1 MDRMIKGLHH
11 VTSLSS
17 DAVTYDRFFTG
28 ALGQRRVKQTVNF
41 DNPSVYHLY
50 YGNEHGEPG
59 TVMTYFPFQGIAQ
72 GRRGTGEVGVTHFS
86 VNPGTLDAWQTR
98 LSAHGLKGSTRREV
112 FGQRALEFA
121 APDGDRFLLIETP
134 DDTRLGFHGPN
145 LEAELAIKGFA
156 GASLRLADI
165 GPMRELLTF
174 MGYEEKERRDGRT
187 RFIVPD
193 GNGADH
199 IDLDEQ
205 PGLAAA
211 GSGAGSVHH
220 IAFAVAD
227 RQAQDRLRQALK
239 DEGYAVTPPI
249 DRDYFWA
256 IYFRT
261 PGGVLFEVATNEPGF
276 DRDEDLSALGSQ
288 LKLPT
293 QHAHLRPKLE
303 QELQPLDALV

>member
-11 VTSLSS
+11 VTSLAS

-41 DNPSVYHLY
+41 DRPQVYHLY
-50 YGNEHGEPG
+50 YGNQRGEPG
-59 TVMTYFPFQGIAQ
+59 TVMTYFPFPGLAPGQ
-72 GRRGTGEVGVTHFS
+72 RGTGEVGVTHFS
-86 VNPGTLDAWQTR
+86 VNPGTLPAWQAR
-98 LSAHGLKGSTRREV
+98 LAQHGVTQTAIQDV
-112 FGQRALEFA
+112 MGQRALAFA
-121 APDGDRFLLIETP
+121 APDGDRFLLIER
-134 DDTRLGFHGPN
+134 DGDSRQGFHN
-145 LEAELAIKGFA
+145 ASLEPELAIKGFA
-156 GASLRLADI
+156 GASLRLADV
-165 GPMRELLTF
+165 GPTRELLTF
-174 MGYEEKERRDGRT
+174 MGYQHQETKDGRQ
-187 RFIVPD
+187 RFYVPD

-199 IDLDEQ
+199 IDLEEV
-205 PGLAAA
+205 PGLDKA

-227 RQAQDRLRQALK
+227 RAAQDRIRQALI
-239 DEGYAVTPPI
+239 DEGQAVTKPI

-261 PGGVLFEVATNEPGF
+261 PGGILFEIATNEPGF

-293 QHAHLRPKLE
+293 QHAHLRPELE
-303 QELQPLDALV
+303 ASLQPLDPI

>member
-1 MDRMIKGLHH
+1 MDRLIKGLHH

-50 YGNEHGEPG
+50 YGNERGEPG
-59 TVMTYFPFQGIAQ
+59 TVMTYFPFQGMAQ
-72 GRRGTGEVGVTHFS
+72 GRRGNGEVGVTHFS
-86 VNPGTLDAWQTR
+86 VNPATLDAWQER
-98 LSAHGLKGSTRREV
+98 LAAYGLKGTTRRQV
-112 FGQRALEFA
+112 FGQAALEFA
-121 APDGDRFLLIETP
+121 APDGDRFLLIENQGDERP
-134 DDTRLGFHGPN
+134 GFHGPN

-156 GASLRLADI
+156 GASLRLADM

-174 MGYEEKERRDGRT
+174 MGYEELETREGRT

-205 PGLAAA
+205 PSLAAA
-211 GSGAGSVHH
+211 GQGAGSVHH

-227 RQAQDRLRQALK
+227 RAAQDKLRQALK

-256 IYFRT
+256 IYFHT

-276 DRDEDLSALGSQ
+276 DRDEDLAALGSQ

-293 QHAHLRPKLE
+293 QHAHLREKLE
-303 QELQPLDALV
+303 QELQPLD